1 MALRIVVDLKKH
13 WGRKFLVR
21 WGPKYGTDTF
31 YPLSSWAQN
40 AQAGRYRMI
49 IYYIGK
55 KLLNK
60 NKTIKIKQKIEK
72 VANEQKQEY

>member
-1 MALRIVVDLKKH
+1 
-13 WGRKFLVR
+13 
-21 WGPKYGTDTF
+21 
-31 YPLSSWAQN
+31 
-40 AQAGRYRMI
+40 MI

-72 VANEQKQEY
+72 VANEQKQEYLDAEARAA